1 MTSTYC
7 TCGVRVPASGGVA
20 PQVMAGLAALDL
32 LVPIEN
38 GFRPN
43 LAKAQRV
50 FRFVG
55 EGGAAYHQARSICKA
70 ELTKDKAYIL
80 AAWPHGL
87 LGGGGHFCFVD
98 LHLQVRARARAR
110 VRVRVRVRASISCPS

>member
-1 MTSTYC
+1 M
-7 TCGVRVPASGGVA
+7 PASGGVA

-55 EGGAAYHQARSICKA
+55 EGG
-70 ELTKDKAYIL
+70 LTLTLTLTLTITLTLTL
-80 AAWPHGL
+80 ALTLTLTLTLTVTLP
-87 LGGGGHFCFVD
+87 
-98 LHLQVRARARAR
+98 
-110 VRVRVRVRASISCPS
+110 